1 MEIAPGQWMAEQQQA
16 GRRLCLVLQGESDAR
31 GVLLATRTV
40 AEYRCLFGET
50 VASEMAADG
59 PMLLLLDHVSEPA
72 LVGLLQNPQRNWGW
86 LGSLPGDDLSGLT
99 RHWRDRLVVGAAGS
113 QALYRFHDNRTL
125 ARALVHLPAR
135 DWPVFLGPLIG
146 VCYWQGERWSCVDN
160 PAPGAY
166 PVPDPAPWLEVP
178 NPQAGV
184 ILQANILRYLLAEY
198 SEALSAL
205 VEFQDP
211 RVWLAQVLEQ
221 ARAWQWDRPEQL
233 EFLVVR
239 RLLEATGDVLI
250 RWQPM
255 RGEVAEDHFQRV
267 VGEWRRVEREQQDA

>member
-1 MEIAPGQWMAEQQQA
+1 MESAPGQWMAEQQQA

-40 AEYRCLFGET
+40 AEYCSLYGET
-50 VASEMAADG
+50 VASEMSADG
-59 PMLLLLDHVSEPA
+59 PMLLLLDHVNEPG

-86 LGSLPGDDLSGLT
+86 LGSLPGDDLSGVT
-99 RHWRDRLVVGAAGS
+99 RHWRERLVVGAMGS

-125 ARALVHLPAR
+125 ARALVHLPDQ
-135 DWPVFLGPLIG
+135 DWPVFLGPLIS
-146 VCYWQGERWSCVDN
+146 VCYWQGERWCCVDN

-178 NPQAGV
+178 NPQAAA

-198 SEALSAL
+198 SEALSQLA
-205 VEFQDP
+205 EFQNP
-211 RVWLAQVLEQ
+211 RIWLEQVLEQ
-221 ARAWQWDRPEQL
+221 ARAWQWERPEQL

-239 RLLEATGDVLI
+239 RLVEATGDVLI

-267 VGEWRRVEREQQDA
+267 VGEWRRVERGQQDA